1 MFENSPDL
9 PVILNNLAICLRY
22 RFELNN
28 ELTDLDNAIDIWYKA
43 LRLNIDSK
51 NTPGIFSNLGEGLR
65 YRYTYKNEHSDKG
78 QAFLD
83 LNKAIEFSQE
93 AINSSSISPTDK
105 AGYLS
110 NLGGQLIDLY
120 NFMNDSNKQKEANDA
135 LDRAIEAYNDV
146 ISLSPKGSRDR
157 AGFLN
162 NLGRALRAKYNL
174 TGDVSFLFRSFCA
187 YDEAS
192 KSLYSDSLIASI
204 SYKIGIRKRL
214 GDIDDMLIETALKL
228 RESAAKGSC
237 SNGVQ
242 ELNWGRE
249 AMIYAEGIKSSILV
263 ELLGRRDIPVPPSI
277 PSDLI
282 EREGKLLKKLND
294 IDLPELSKF
303 DELTISK
310 EKPGLMSARLRKRG
324 KLTNEL
330 GKLWCQMESYSP
342 ESREYITL
350 RRGDRPSWGDLRNL
364 IKDPSIA
371 LLSLIPLAEKTVLFI
386 LQADWEEPK
395 IIEIPIGS
403 EAQLDI
409 WRRFRREVHLYDS
422 TRQLKETWDHD
433 LIQLL
438 KEASNYLTGI
448 KQVIFS
454 PGRFGCLL
462 PWETLL
468 QKAGVNVSLTT
479 VPNLKIWSL
488 IEKYAVNNTGS
499 VLVIGNPMGGDDLIH
514 AEEEAKQIA
523 HLVGAM
529 PLIGSQATKDIV
541 MKCLPEATIAHFATH
556 AYFSLKNPLDSGII
570 LADGVLTIREIID
583 LNIHLKLLVLS
594 ACETG
599 MNSSLGGDEMAGF
612 AQGFILAGA
621 RSTLV
626 SLWKVDD
633 LSTESLMVS
642 FYNRWINDSAN
653 NAEALSYAMTEVRN
667 HKKWEHTYYWGAFT
681 LIGDTLNFN

>member
-1 MFENSPDL
+1 
-9 PVILNNLAICLRY
+9 
-22 RFELNN
+22 
-28 ELTDLDNAIDIWYKA
+28 
-43 LRLNIDSK
+43 
-51 NTPGIFSNLGEGLR
+51 
-65 YRYTYKNEHSDKG
+65 
-78 QAFLD
+78 
-83 LNKAIEFSQE
+83 
-93 AINSSSISPTDK
+93 
-105 AGYLS
+105 
-110 NLGGQLIDLY
+110 LGGQLIDLY

-249 AMIYAEGIKSSILV
+249 AMIYAEGIKSSIRV